1 MSKTLFLPT
10 MTQKT
15 KIQATN
21 IYTSAVSVVSILHK
35 KFIITKKKNNIYHFR
50 HSVNTFPPTASMIT
64 FAPFPPVSSLTCH
77 IIKLIRDEESVKIS
91 LVILFY
97 ACHTI
102 LVTLFGE
109 LGVGSITIS
118 WLIFLFI
125 LIICLLDIVLIL

>member
-10 MTQKT
+10 MTQKA

-21 IYTSAVSVVSILHK
+21 IYTSVVSVVSILHE
-35 KFIITKKKNNIYHFR
+35 KFTITKKHNIYHFR

-77 IIKLIRDEESVKIS
+77 IIKLITDEESVKIS
-91 LVILFY
+91 LVILLY
-97 ACHTI
+97 VCHTI

-109 LGVGSITIS
+109 FGVGTI
-118 WLIFLFI
+118 
-125 LIICLLDIVLIL
+125 IIS

>member
-10 MTQKT
+10 MTQKA

-21 IYTSAVSVVSILHK
+21 IYTSAVSVVSTLHK
-35 KFIITKKKNNIYHFR
+35 KFIITKKNNIYHFR

-77 IIKLIRDEESVKIS
+77 IIKLIRDEESVNIS
-91 LVILFY
+91 LVILLY
-97 ACHTI
+97 AGHTI

-109 LGVGSITIS
+109 FGVGSIIIS
-118 WLIFLFI
+118 
-125 LIICLLDIVLIL
+125 

>member
-1 MSKTLFLPT
+1 MSFWVFWKSGHEHDMSKTLFLPT
-10 MTQKT
+10 MTQKA

-21 IYTSAVSVVSILHK
+21 IYTSAVSILHK
-35 KFIITKKKNNIYHFR
+35 KFIITKKKNNIYHLR

-91 LVILFY
+91 LVILLY
-97 ACHTI
+97 ACHTT

-109 LGVGSITIS
+109 FGVGSIIIS
-118 WLIFLFI
+118 
-125 LIICLLDIVLIL
+125 